1 MKNLFIVDKIVSVL
15 LAIILVLSLYL
26 ICSTDG
32 MAHVASITLF
42 CISVFCSVIYAKY
55 LQNSLK

>member
-15 LAIILVLSLYL
+15 LVIVLILSLYL
-26 ICSTDG
+26 ICTTNGNAQIVSL
-32 MAHVASITLF
+32 TLF
-42 CISVFCSVIYAKY
+42 CIAGFCSVIYANY